1 MKTSKRF
8 RSLMVSAAV
17 LGMMGGSLIST
28 ATAVLAGGSTGKT
41 IGVTIHKK
49 DALNYNGVI
58 NNDGKIVDKGSAV
71 DQLENLDG
79 VGFTIYDVSESF
91 YELFLKGSLKGETE
105 KIQKEITD
113 NIHSYIKEA
122 PVAASGK
129 TANGGLFN
137 TNLPKTSEHAEDRPA
152 VYAIV
157 ETAPIKGM
165 APAQPI
171 VFAMPVKDSSNTAL
185 ETLHLYPKNYGMDK
199 VMLDDD
205 GKEITDDS
213 KVNTVAVGDIVTYRV
228 KYAIPHD
235 IATTPYTSIKLTDT
249 LKGADYVSGSMK
261 VTGPDGAAVGT
272 ALLPVEGGNLTL
284 GGANDLLFALNYDV
298 TQDAVKTGLTA
309 LAGKTITVEYKVKVT
324 NEMIADEPEKNSASV
339 NVNGPHIDSK
349 QEDTSNPI
357 ITGGLQ
363 GLKIGEDGEKD
374 TLRGAEFAVY
384 RMVGTRK
391 EYAKF
396 NTAELP
402 SPKTITWSTTMDET
416 SRLTSDSAG
425 KLALSGLDYGTY
437 YLEETKA
444 PDGYVLPPADQRST
458 EFTVE
463 KGTYTTTVRNI
474 VNVPE
479 ADGSLPL
486 TGGIGVITLIVAGGT
501 LMAIT
506 TMRRKKED

>member
-28 ATAVLAGGSTGKT
+28 ATAVLAGGSTAKT

-58 NNDGKIVDKGSAV
+58 NNDGKIVDESSPVA
-71 DQLENLDG
+71 QLKNLDG

-113 NIHSYIKEA
+113 NIHSYIKDA
-122 PVAASGK
+122 PVAASGE
-129 TANGGLFN
+129 TADGGLFN

-235 IATTPYTSIKLTDT
+235 IATTAYASIKLTDT

-261 VTGPDGAAVGT
+261 VTGPGGAVVDT
-272 ALLPVEGGNLTL
+272 ALRPVEGGNLTL
-284 GGANDLLFALNYDV
+284 GGANDLLFTLNYDV
-298 TQDAVKTGLTA
+298 TQTAVKTGLTA
-309 LAGKTITVEYKVKVT
+309 LAGDTITVEYQVKVT
-324 NEMIADEPEKNSASV
+324 NEMIVDKPETNSASV
-339 NVNGPHIDSK
+339 HVNGPNIDSK
-349 QEDTSNPI
+349 QDDTSNPI

-363 GLKIGEDGEKD
+363 GLKIGEGGDKD
-374 TLRGAEFAVY
+374 ILEGAEFAVY
-384 RMVGTRK
+384 KLVGDVK
-391 EYAKF
+391 MYAHF

-402 SPKTITWSTTMDET
+402 APKAITWSATMDTT
-416 SRLTSDSAG
+416 SRLTSDDTG
-425 KLALSGLDYGTY
+425 KLALTGLDYGTY
-437 YLEETKA
+437 FLEETKA
-444 PDGYVLPPADQRST
+444 PTGYVLPPADQRST
-458 EFTVE
+458 EFEV
-463 KGTYTTTVRNI
+463 KKDSYTTAVRNI

-486 TGGIGVITLIVAGGT
+486 TGGIGVLTLIVAGGT
-501 LMAIT
+501 LMAFT
-506 TMRRKKED
+506 TMRKKKED